1 MVTYGW
7 WVFNMQNNAV
17 SPGTGWGTGRQE
29 GTVDSQTSS
38 RLKRHGLS
46 HAIKETQP
54 GEVHS

>member
-1 MVTYGW
+1 
-7 WVFNMQNNAV
+7 MQNNAV